1 MERICYSPSE
11 NDLPEAEELANAW
24 GCEVQ
29 TGDSQRTTA
38 LEFDRD
44 KVQILQIPTEQYLN
58 VSHGAIHVNQ
68 TIQIKYVDEFTRVD
82 SIRLEYTLGG
92 FTTEVSPLYVS
103 PPHLR
108 DYRIRFAA
116 PGTCT
121 IRLFDDDGT
130 IATEQ
135 VKVLPWQ

>member
-1 MERICYSPSE
+1 MERICYSPTKD
-11 NDLPEAEELANAW
+11 DLPEAEKLANAW

-58 VSHGAIHVNQ
+58 VSHGEIHVNQ
-68 TIQIKYVDEFTRVD
+68 TIQIKYVDEFTLVD
-82 SIRLEYTLGG
+82 SIRLEYTLRGI
-92 FTTEVSPLYVS
+92 TKEVSPLYVS

-116 PGTCT
+116 PGTCD